1 VTWWQRCRAVVRRR
15 WYRRE
20 RARLPLSAVRGCR
33 SLATPASS
41 GERARIL
48 SPQAHSWTHA
58 PLHIRPLT
66 SGQAL
71 RLASLYCAAETFL
84 ELCNQP
90 ATVYDP

>member
-1 VTWWQRCRAVVRRR
+1 VKWWQRYRALVRQW

-20 RARLPLSAVRGCR
+20 RAVILRAARGRR

-41 GERARIL
+41 GEQARIL
-48 SPQAHSWTHA
+48 PSQAQSWTQA
-58 PLHIRPLT
+58 PLRIRPLT
-66 SGQAL
+66 SVQAL

-84 ELCNQP
+84 GLCNQP